1 MHIKVLGTGCPS
13 SRATESVIE
22 ASLRRHQLDI
32 PIERVDDNLHISLH
46 AVHATPAVVID
57 GIVVHEG
64 SVPTAERVDHWLDQR
79 CKTPC
84 SCGEACCSTAAGELP
99 A

>member
-13 SRATESVIE
+13 SRATTSVIE
-22 ASLRRHQLDI
+22 ESLRRHQLDI
-32 PIERVDDNLHISLH
+32 PIERVDDNRHISLH

-64 SVPTAERVDHWLDQR
+64 SVPTAERVDEWLD
-79 CKTPC
+79 KLAKP
-84 SCGEACCSTAAGELP
+84 ACCCAGSAQKCCP
-99 A
+99 